1 MADSNLRNA
10 TSREAI
16 LKLLSDEE
24 VARVSTRET
33 ASQLVEGDEYLD
45 LSHPELGVHRVQATT
60 RAPMGDVLPRSA
72 VREETWKK
80 VVAHAGRQ
88 GAQSDKG

>member
-10 TSREAI
+10 TTRDAI

-33 ASQLVEGDEYLD
+33 ASQLVEGDEYVD
-45 LSHPELGVHRVQATT
+45 LSHPEQGVHRVQATT
-60 RAPMGDVLPRSA
+60 KVPMGDVLSRSA
-72 VREETWKK
+72 VHEDTWKK
-80 VVAHAGRQ
+80 IVAHAGRQ
-88 GAQSDKG
+88 GA